1 MGTQRERSFGQSYEL
16 TPVDRFGVWL
26 STRSV
31 QRWTGDLDGKRIGDF
46 GCGYEARTAR
56 QLLPTAASVLLI
68 DVALADDLKATSTV
82 QAIEGPLPA
91 SMADVTA
98 ASLDLALCMSVLEH
112 LEEPER
118 MLSELRRILAPGGMC
133 VVNVPTW
140 AGKRFLE
147 FSAFRLGLSPPE
159 EMDDHKT
166 YYDPRDLWPMLV
178 AAGFTPHGIRCSRH
192 KLGLNTLAVCR
203 VDP

>member
-1 MGTQRERSFGQSYEL
+1 MSNRSGSGQWEPCRLIRTFWDSTSGEIGHWGSVSRTGRPRVDATAGPVAETPKGCQSPVAYDDLVRRRQGATMGIQRERSFGQSYEL

-91 SMADVTA
+91 S
-98 ASLDLALCMSVLEH
+98 
-112 LEEPER
+112 
-118 MLSELRRILAPGGMC
+118 
-133 VVNVPTW
+133 
-140 AGKRFLE
+140 
-147 FSAFRLGLSPPE
+147 
-159 EMDDHKT
+159 
-166 YYDPRDLWPMLV
+166 
-178 AAGFTPHGIRCSRH
+178 
-192 KLGLNTLAVCR
+192 
-203 VDP
+203 